1 MTTEETQTK
10 ETTEVTVVVE
20 HFVGVL
26 SVGSVEIP
34 GGLTASVEL
43 QCDWGEEPIRAICR
57 VVHRQLGEIAPAKW
71 VDLRVTG
78 VSPQST
84 MEDKTHALLAV
95 WLSEFACEHADAIS
109 SLQASAMNAIS
120 VAILAGRGAE
130 DE

>member
-20 HFVGVL
+20 VGVS

-57 VVHRQLGEIAPAKW
+57 VVHRQLGEIAPPKR

-120 VAILAGRGAE
+120 VAILAGQGAE

>member
-20 HFVGVL
+20 VGVS

-43 QCDWGEEPIRAICR
+43 QCDWGGEPIRAICR
-57 VVHRQLGEIAPAKW
+57 VVHRQLGEIAPPKW

-78 VSPQST
+78 ISPQST
-84 MEDKTHALLAV
+84 VEDKTHAVLAV
-95 WLSEFACEHADAIS
+95 WLSEFAHEYADAIS
-109 SLQASAMNAIS
+109 SLQAIAMNAIS
-120 VAILAGRGAE
+120 AALLAGQGAE

>member
-20 HFVGVL
+20 VGVS

-57 VVHRQLGEIAPAKW
+57 VVHRQLGEIAPPKR